1 MLWRIGKAEDA
12 LALDGVVPDDVHD
25 DIVYGAEILD
35 SEYGKE
41 RNYLVDGGY
50 ALIAETSED
59 VAMALKIVG
68 ESRLCEWV
76 IRLGASGWTNTL
88 YLLGDDYAI
97 VLYAPVSALPT
108 TLLNQIEED
117 KQ

>member
-1 MLWRIGKAEDA
+1 MLWRIGTADDA
-12 LALDGVVPDDVHD
+12 LALDGVVPDDVHH
-25 DIVYGAEILD
+25 DIVRGLVILD
-35 SEYGKE
+35 DEYGKE

-50 ALIAETSED
+50 ALIAETIED

-76 IRLGASGWTNTL
+76 IKLGASGWTSTL

-108 TLLNQIEED
+108 TLLNQI
-117 KQ
+117 